1 MPTAI
6 VIATAM
12 VCATQLAVLVP
23 AIVWVRNNQ
32 HR

>member
-12 VCATQLAVLVP
+12 VCATQLAVLVT